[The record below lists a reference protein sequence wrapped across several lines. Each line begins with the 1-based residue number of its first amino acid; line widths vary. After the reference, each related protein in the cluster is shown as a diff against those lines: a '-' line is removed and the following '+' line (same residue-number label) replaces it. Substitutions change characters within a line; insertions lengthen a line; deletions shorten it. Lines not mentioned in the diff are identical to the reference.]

1 MRIRRSLTAS
11 PQQQEAQGVAVTG
24 VPKLP
29 LGLQRVQ
36 AMRGHSCALPWESPS
51 SQRSNH
57 WLVSG
62 LVSDL
67 RDIRP
72 Q

>member
-1 MRIRRSLTAS
+1 MAS

-36 AMRGHSCALPWESPS
+36 AMRGHSCALLLGVAFLTEKRP
-51 SQRSNH
+51 
-57 WLVSG
+57 LAC
-62 LVSDL
+62 L
-67 RDIRP
+67 RP
-72 Q
+72 CQ

>member
-1 MRIRRSLTAS
+1 MAS

-36 AMRGHSCALPWESPS
+36 AMRGAQLCPS
-51 SQRSNH
+51 LGVAFLTEKRP
-57 WLVSG
+57 LAC
-62 LVSDL
+62 L
-67 RDIRP
+67 RP
-72 Q
+72 CQ